1 MSKGRRYTQQFKKA
15 EERRLS
21 KKIGIIGDVHAEDT
35 LLAMAIDW
43 LEKKNVDVIICTGD
57 IADGLGDI
65 NAACNILASNA
76 VLTVAGNHDRWLL
89 TGKARH
95 VENAHYKSAV
105 HDRNL
110 QFLDELPKT
119 LSLPIH
125 CGDLLLCHGVLDD
138 DLAKIWPGTT
148 ETEVKRSLSFD
159 KLLSQSSNVPSFV
172 VNGHMHFRTLI
183 DFEACKLINAG
194 TLKGLY
200 SGLSILDLDAQTL
213 NGFDFAPGGMI
224 LPSQN
229 HLVSRS
235 DGRRVWR
242 DTQAFE
248 GHWEPV
254 VLHQSN

>member
-1 MSKGRRYTQQFKKA
+1 MA
-15 EERRLS
+15 
-21 KKIGIIGDVHAEDT
+21 KKIGIIGDVHAEDAA
-35 LLAMAIDW
+35 LASAIDW
-43 LEKKNVDVIICTGD
+43 LDKKNVDVIVCTGD

-65 NAACNILASNA
+65 NAACNILASNS

-89 TGKARH
+89 TDKARH
-95 VENAHYKSAV
+95 VENAHQKSGV
-105 HDRNL
+105 FDSTL
-110 QFLDELPKT
+110 DFLDGLPKT
-119 LSLPIH
+119 LSVRTH
-125 CGDLLLCHGVLDD
+125 VGELLLCHGVIDD
-138 DLAKIWPGTT
+138 DLAKIWPGTAT
-148 ETEVKRSLSFD
+148 TEVKRSLSFD
-159 KLLSQSSNVPSFV
+159 KLLSRSNNVPSFL

-229 HLVSRS
+229 HLVARS

-242 DTQAFE
+242 DTQAFD